1 MCAILALLL
10 ADTTSHCRQAI
21 FDGLTVLQH
30 RGQDA
35 AGIVTSRTTE
45 DSTQLNQHKGLGM
58 VRDVFTQGEM
68 LKLEGNCGIGHCR
81 YPTAGR
87 TSSPEE
93 AQPMYNNYPCGLALA
108 HNGNLTNKNQL
119 QDHVRGLHRHLN
131 TQSDSEAL
139 LNVFAEELRLQL
151 DSRGGQRTAKIEPEH
166 IFAAVKRTMELC
178 RGGYAVVMLIH
189 DVGVLAFRDPW
200 GIRPIMVG
208 SRKSQTLEGGI
219 DYVFSSESVA
229 SDTLGFD
236 MLRDV
241 RPGECMLAVP
251 MKPNQPREDL
261 GLISKQLVGDG
272 NTVVPCLFEYVYF
285 ARPDSIMNGVSVY
298 ESRLQMG
305 EKLADKIM
313 REHPNEKIDVVIPI
327 PDTSRTSAL
336 ALAHRMGI
344 PYREGFIKNR
354 YIGRTFIMPEQ
365 SQRKKNVR
373 LKLNTVRAEF
383 EGLNVLLVDDSIVR
397 GTTSTQLVSMARDAG
412 ANKVFFC
419 SAAPEIRHP
428 NIYGID
434 LPTASELVAFDR
446 TSDEIAEVL
455 KCDWVLFQD
464 LDDLEEAVR
473 AINPELK
480 TFEGSTFS
488 GSYVT
493 NDVDVNYFSSLA
505 EERNDFAKLTREQ
518 SVQSV
523 RSTPSQV

>member
-1 MCAILALLL
+1 MCAILGLLL
-10 ADTTSHCRQAI
+10 ADQSAHCRQSL

-35 AGIVTSRTTE
+35 AGIVTSATSE
-45 DSTQLNQHKGLGM
+45 DSTRLNQCKALGL
-58 VRDVFTQGEM
+58 VRDVFTQDEM

-81 YPTAGR
+81 YPTAGH
-87 TSSPEE
+87 TSSADE

-108 HNGNLTNKNQL
+108 HNGNLTNKSQL
-119 QDHVRGLHRHLN
+119 QEHVRGLHRHLN

-151 DSRGGQRTAKIEPEH
+151 DSRGGPRSAKITPSC
-166 IFAAVKRTMELC
+166 IFEAVKRTMDLC
-178 RGGYAVVMLIH
+178 RGGYSVVMLVH

-200 GIRPIMVG
+200 GIRPIMMG
-208 SRKSQTLEGGI
+208 KRASQTLEGGI

-229 SDTLGFD
+229 SDTLGFE
-236 MLRDV
+236 MIRDI
-241 RPGECMLAVP
+241 RPGECVLAVP
-251 MKPNQPREDL
+251 MKPNHPRDDL

-285 ARPDSIMNGVSVY
+285 ARPDTIMNGVSVY
-298 ESRLQMG
+298 ESRLLMG
-305 EKLADKIM
+305 EKLAEKIK
-313 REHPNEKIDVVIPI
+313 REHDVDEIDVVIPI

-336 ALAHRMGI
+336 ALAQKLGK

-373 LKLNTVRAEF
+373 LKLNTVKAEF
-383 EGLNVLLVDDSIVR
+383 EGKNVLLVDDSIVR
-397 GTTSTQLVSMARDAG
+397 GTTSMQLVSMARDAG
-412 ANKVFFC
+412 AKKVFFC

-434 LPTASELVAFDR
+434 LPTANELVAFGR
-446 TSDEIAEVL
+446 TTEEIASEL

-464 LDDLEEAVR
+464 LPDLEDSVR
-473 AINPELK
+473 AINPELQ

-488 GSYVT
+488 GCYVT
-493 NDVDVNYFSSLA
+493 NDVDLEYFSSLA
-505 EERNDFAKLTREQ
+505 AERNDVAKLNRER
-518 SVQSV
+518 SV
-523 RSTPSQV
+523 RSTPSQC